1 MIIRTLSQ
9 IADMC
14 GGAVAAPSDAN
25 TRIEGIVTDSRK
37 IERGCLFVPL
47 AGERFDGHEFAAACL
62 VSGAAA
68 VLWAKGKGEPPG
80 PAVLV
85 DDTLVALQQ
94 LAKSYLQQC
103 GTRIIGI
110 TGSNGKTTTK
120 DLVFALLAT
129 TFKVHKTSGNF
140 NNHIGLPLTLLSMP
154 ESTEIAVLEM
164 GMSGRHEIELLS
176 NLAEPETTLITNIGE
191 SHLLQLGTRKE
202 IARAKLE
209 ILSGLK
215 SGGLLI
221 YNGDEPLLHEVLAES
236 GTAKPD
242 VLEKVTFGLGKG
254 NDVHPT
260 EIRYL
265 EDKTLFSS
273 NKDSAR
279 EGGMFELLLPGEHNV
294 VNALAAI
301 SVARHYGVH
310 EEDIAN
316 GLRDTRFTGMRI
328 ETIIGTSGVTI
339 LNDAYNASPT
349 SVKAAIG
356 VLEKK
361 QGFCKKIAVLGDMLE
376 LGPDEAEFHLEIGRY
391 LTPDKADLLFTYGKL
406 SDKIA
411 EGAAETMKHG
421 TVFAYHDKSE
431 LIESLISVLHPDDV
445 VLVKASRGM
454 KLEEV
459 VDAVKVSSLP
469 R

>member
-9 IADMC
+9 IAAMC
-14 GGAVAAPSDAN
+14 GGAVTNPSAE
-25 TRIEGIVTDSRK
+25 RIRIQGIVTDSRK
-37 IERGCLFVPL
+37 IRPGCLFVPL
-47 AGERFDGHEFAAACL
+47 AGERFDGHEFAADCL
-62 VSGAAA
+62 AAGAAA
-68 VLWAKGKGEPPG
+68 VLWARDKGEAPG

-85 DDTLVALQQ
+85 EDTLLALQQ
-94 LAKSYLQQC
+94 LAKSYLNQC
-103 GTRIIGI
+103 GARVIGI

-120 DLVFALLAT
+120 DLVYALLAS

-176 NLAEPETTLITNIGE
+176 NLAKPETALITNIGE
-191 SHLLQLGTRKE
+191 SHLLQLGSRKE

-215 SGGLLI
+215 PGGLLVF
-221 YNGDEPLLHEVLAES
+221 NGDEPLLHEVLGE
-236 GTAKPD
+236 TDTLKPEE
-242 VLEKVTFGLGKG
+242 LKTLTFGLKDE

-260 EIRYL
+260 MIQYSES
-265 EDKTLFSS
+265 KTAFTSS
-273 NKDSAR
+273 QDPAPK
-279 EGGMFELLLPGEHNV
+279 EQVFELYLPGEHNV
-294 VNALAAI
+294 VNALGAI
-301 SVARHYGVH
+301 SIARHYGVA
-310 EEDIAN
+310 EQEIAE
-316 GLRDTRFTGMRI
+316 GLKQAEFTGMRI
-328 ETIIGTSGVTI
+328 ETVIGSSGITI

-361 QGFCKKIAVLGDMLE
+361 QGYRKKIAVLGDMLE
-376 LGPDEAEFHLEIGRY
+376 LGPEEREYHLQVGRC
-391 LTPDKADLLFTYGKL
+391 LQPDKVDLLFTYGKL

-411 EGAAETMKHG
+411 EGAAETMKHD
-421 TVFAYHDKSE
+421 TIFAYHDKSE
-431 LIESLISVLHPDDV
+431 LIESLISVLHGNDV

-459 VDAVKVSSLP
+459 VDALKGSTLP
-469 R
+469 Q